1 MAEITNEELITITGG
16 GKKGVWGII
25 GVALGVIGTL
35 IAGIIDGYLRPL
47 TCNK

>member
-1 MAEITNEELITITGG
+1 MAEITHEELNEIHGG
-16 GKKGVWGII
+16 GKKSLFGII
-25 GVALGVIGTL
+25 GIALGVIGTL

>member
-1 MAEITNEELITITGG
+1 MSKVNGG
-16 GKKGVWGII
+16 AFKYGAWIII
-25 GVALGVIGTL
+25 GGIFTL